1 MPNLPYIPVPAA
13 GIPVLRP
20 RKRRR
25 KWPWI
30 TGLAILVLALCL
42 LTVVLGRHLSFS
54 LSGPG
59 YLPASPGEDWWAQQE
74 EYSTDPP
81 NIRQAPTG
89 TGVTLPL
96 QAAAGP
102 ALTYTQIYEKNAPSI
117 VSIESQS
124 QSEYGT
130 GTGIIMTEDG
140 YIITNAHVV
149 AGADEVRVALSNNS
163 VLQASLVGF
172 DADEDLAVLKVDAS
186 GLTPAEFGDSAALRI
201 GDPGSPPSGTRWA
214 TAPPLRT
221 ASSPPWTGR

>member
-130 GTGIIMTEDG
+130 GTGTCEKKKLAYDIQKMSE
-140 YIITNAHVV
+140 
-149 AGADEVRVALSNNS
+149 
-163 VLQASLVGF
+163 GF
-172 DADEDLAVLKVDAS
+172 YNFIKFEAEA
-186 GLTPAEFGDSAALRI
+186 TCPAERGCRKI
-201 GDPGSPPSGTRWA
+201 
-214 TAPPLRT
+214 
-221 ASSPPWTGR
+221 